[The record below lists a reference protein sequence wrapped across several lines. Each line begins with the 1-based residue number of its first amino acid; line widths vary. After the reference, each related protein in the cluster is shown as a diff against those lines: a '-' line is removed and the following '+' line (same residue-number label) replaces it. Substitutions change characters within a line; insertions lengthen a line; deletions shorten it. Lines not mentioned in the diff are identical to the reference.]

1 MKARQ
6 NNPRKTISKNVRPSN
21 DVLKEL
27 FKKPDLAFGKFLFV
41 FDPLTCD
48 SKSLGLM
55 RVTFGKSNNEFNT
68 EEVDNMP
75 PHLLNPSLQLYTVVS
90 REQAREL
97 QLVKEGNNC
106 KLSDLLKGLGLKLVG
121 ANGLGV
127 QGHSLAAK
135 IVNARKGRKKSRSC
149 TAKQKPGNTE
159 CEKGSRNTQFASGWG
174 WVGII
179 VKPISNFLKGAIL
192 HIDTGPG
199 LTIEK
204 SHNIEIERHMNGH
217 TDEPAGAVV
226 LQRQN
231 LVEGLRTIALKLE
244 FGVSRNQ
251 IFERT
256 IAVHFTD
263 PFSVILQSQVQA
275 TLTIYDSWL
284 DLQEG
289 FAHTRN
295 GDKKPISGFFPLVIS
310 PKSRAGILF
319 SVCLAS
325 APIEE
330 EAEIQCP
337 ESILNIRFGIL
348 GNRAA
353 GAHDP
358 NAEEPSGHDGSTQR
372 QLARMKWRVERLKSL
387 EENAGYE
394 NYSEAHSFQLPKSF
408 STSTLDS
415 RKRGHVLLSTEQG
428 SRITISV
435 LCLPLVAGY
444 VRPPQLRLP
453 NVEKANICC
462 NPPSPHFGVRLPSS
476 FKFFFLHTYHP
487 EAFGHPFLLSP

>member
-1 MKARQ
+1 M
-6 NNPRKTISKNVRPSN
+6 
-21 DVLKEL
+21 
-27 FKKPDLAFGKFLFV
+27 
-41 FDPLTCD
+41 
-48 SKSLGLM
+48 
-55 RVTFGKSNNEFNT
+55 NE
-68 EEVDNMP
+68 P
-75 PHLLNPSLQLYTVVS
+75 Q
-90 REQAREL
+90 
-97 QLVKEGNNC
+97 
-106 KLSDLLKGLGLKLVG
+106 
-121 ANGLGV
+121 
-127 QGHSLAAK
+127 
-135 IVNARKGRKKSRSC
+135 
-149 TAKQKPGNTE
+149 
-159 CEKGSRNTQFASGWG
+159 

-179 VKPISNFLKGAIL
+179 VKPISNSLKGAIL

-263 PFSVILQSQVQA
+263 PFSVSDTAQSQVQA

-295 GDKKPISGFFPLVIS
+295 GDKKPISGFFPLEIS

-325 APIEE
+325 TPIEE

-337 ESILNIRFGIL
+337 ESILNIRFGIW

-353 GAHDP
+353 GAHNP

-372 QLARMKWRVERLKSL
+372 QLVSMRWKVERLKSL

-394 NYSEAHSFQLPKSF
+394 NYLEFLDIYFRLKEKGTCLTLYGTRIENNYF
-408 STSTLDS
+408 SIMLAT
-415 RKRGHVLLSTEQG
+415 GCW
-428 SRITISV
+428 I
-435 LCLPLVAGY
+435 C
-444 VRPPQLRLP
+444 RPPQLGLP
-453 NVEKANICC
+453 NVDKANICC
-462 NPPSPHFGVRLPSS
+462 NPPSPHLVCVFPPALSS
-476 FKFFFLHTYHP
+476 SLCIHTTLK
-487 EAFGHPFLLSP
+487 PFSLKAWVSFTWMV